1 MGHSAAK
8 CPLSFRCNQMVFFI
22 SKCLAECVLK
32 ENNLIQKKGDKRKV
46 GIVIV
51 RNFSCRLS
59 QMSKLTVKT

>member
-32 ENNLIQKKGDKRKV
+32 QNNSIQKKGDKSWDCYSEKLLMQA
-46 GIVIV
+46 
-51 RNFSCRLS
+51 LS
-59 QMSKLTVKT
+59 DE